1 MCFFCCC
8 CFPGCCDFLDRIECN
23 LFRSNLKIIHLLY
36 IGISILLFIFLIS
49 TMSII
54 SWGKLPSINLT
65 LFIILLLILVACMI
79 FSCLIIYWKSNTTR
93 QNEMKEKIELLSK
106 IGLILSIV
114 SIIVFF
120 LEIIFISVGF
130 SQAKTYYPCSGDG
143 EYELKVKVYVG
154 FFVFKKND
162 NSSFILNN
170 TNSEYINES
179 IIINRRLISGEDE
192 DEYECYQDF
201 LTSAVYGMTY
211 FTFIISEILN
221 IAGVCFF
228 SILGKSDDCY
238 TFHKNEKSNQ
248 NSNQPI
254 INIQSPQV
262 IVINQINNNINTINN
277 ANSNNNNNCDTNNT
291 DKNNQNNQNNQKNQN
306 SKRRDL
312 PMKVDEGNNI
322 NQNGVN
328 QQNNIENKNKIN
340 FTNLPIDS
348 KNNSKSALDIDK
360 AKFK

>member
-228 SILGKSDDCY
+228 SI
-238 TFHKNEKSNQ
+238 
-248 NSNQPI
+248 
-254 INIQSPQV
+254 
-262 IVINQINNNINTINN
+262 
-277 ANSNNNNNCDTNNT
+277 
-291 DKNNQNNQNNQKNQN
+291 
-306 SKRRDL
+306 
-312 PMKVDEGNNI
+312 
-322 NQNGVN
+322 
-328 QQNNIENKNKIN
+328 
-340 FTNLPIDS
+340 
-348 KNNSKSALDIDK
+348 
-360 AKFK
+360 

>member
-1 MCFFCCC
+1 
-8 CFPGCCDFLDRIECN
+8 
-23 LFRSNLKIIHLLY
+23 
-36 IGISILLFIFLIS
+36 
-49 TMSII
+49 
-54 SWGKLPSINLT
+54 
-65 LFIILLLILVACMI
+65 
-79 FSCLIIYWKSNTTR
+79 
-93 QNEMKEKIELLSK
+93 MKEKIELLSK

-262 IVINQINNNINTINN
+262 IVLNQINNNINNINN

-340 FTNLPIDS
+340 ITNLPIDS
-348 KNNSKSALDIDK
+348 KNNSKSAFDIDK